1 MTAETQTKVVGVSDI
16 LLENTSFGGFILLV
30 VAFAILYFAM
40 YWIGSSFLEY
50 FSA

>member
-1 MTAETQTKVVGVSDI
+1 MTAETQTKVVGV
-16 LLENTSFGGFILLV
+16 ENTSFGGFILLV

-40 YWIGSSFLEY
+40 YWIGSLFLEY